1 MAAFAP
7 FEPSPQ
13 IAVGVSGGP
22 DSMALCL
29 LAHRWTQARDGRAT
43 ALIVDHRL
51 RPTST
56 AEAQATA
63 GKLGVLGIDAEILT
77 WHRPPADASQADARL
92 ARYALLDDACRSRGV
107 LHLLLGHTLEDQAET
122 VLMRLAKGSGP
133 DGLAAMAAVRERAAL
148 RLLRPL
154 LWAPKSR
161 LRATLAAAAVQAI
174 DDPSNAN
181 RRFARA
187 RLRDQGA
194 ALAAAGLGPFPV
206 WDTAHQSGRARAVL
220 DLATADLLAAAA
232 TPFPEGYVELRLE
245 PLRQA
250 RGGLALRALA
260 RCLVAV
266 GGAAYPPRRER
277 LGRLFDALMT
287 GPGDA
292 PRTLCGCL
300 IMPPAGGRENLLI
313 CREPAA
319 VRDDLPLVDG
329 RRAVLWDGR
338 FDVALPPRLA
348 GTPDLRIRRLGG
360 VARRVIGESPA
371 PGTALACLPGV
382 WAGARLVAAPK
393 IAARKKP
400 DNSRIMDDL
409 LVTFVPREPLTA
421 APFGVV

>member
-7 FEPSPQ
+7 FEPSPR
-13 IAVGVSGGP
+13 IAVAVSGGP
-22 DSMALCL
+22 DSTALCL
-29 LAHRWTQARDGRAT
+29 LAHRWAQDRGGRAI

-51 RPTST
+51 RPAST
-56 AEAQATA
+56 AEARATA
-63 GKLGVLGIDAEILT
+63 EKLGAVGIDAAILT
-77 WHRPPADASQADARL
+77 WHDPPADASQAQARL
-92 ARYALLDDACRSRGV
+92 ARYALLDAACRSRGV

-133 DGLAAMAAVRERAAL
+133 DGLAAMATMRERAAV

-161 LRATLAAAAVQAI
+161 LRATLAAAAMPAI
-174 DDPSNAN
+174 DDPSNAD

-187 RLRDQGA
+187 RLRDNAA
-194 ALAAAGLGPFPV
+194 ALTAAGLGPFPL
-206 WDTAHQSGRARAVL
+206 WGSAHRSGHARAAL
-220 DLATADLLAAAA
+220 DLATANLLATAA

-245 PLRQA
+245 ALRQA
-250 RGGLALRALA
+250 QPGLAMRALA
-260 RCLVAV
+260 RCLVSV

-287 GPGDA
+287 SPRNA

-300 IMPPAGGRENLLI
+300 VMPPAGGRESLLI

-319 VRDDLPLVDG
+319 VRDDRPVADD
-329 RRAVLWDGR
+329 RRPVLWDGR
-338 FDVALPPRLA
+338 FEVALPPRLA
-348 GTPDLRIRRLGG
+348 GVPDLRIRRLGG
-360 VARRVIGESPA
+360 VARRVIGDSPA
-371 PGTALACLPGV
+371 PGTALASLPGV

-400 DNSRIMDDL
+400 GSSHILSDL
-409 LVTFVPREPLTA
+409 LVTFVPREPLAA